1 MAFTFS
7 DMQQEV
13 LRMALRN
20 QGGGQ
25 YAIAIQ
31 NAINLSMWTIA
42 RENKWRSLRR
52 KASFNT
58 ITTYFNGVTSAM
70 TINAMNA
77 NNYANN
83 TVSWPTGQGP
93 ASCATNSN
101 VFSVAGATFIS
112 DGIQIGRWIKFDG
125 SVYYFK
131 IASITSE
138 TSGTLNQ
145 VYDGPTSTGLG
156 YAIMPQEEYTL
167 PIQIGH
173 SCFLWHRKYGMPK
186 VMDYIPAFDFY
197 RAGVLDILTN
207 IPVTYRMWGVDAAI
221 QQPINPSVMTVS
233 SSSSTD
239 TNIAVTVFGKVN
251 GFPDSEIITTN
262 ANLGT
267 TPVSGIKSFSSIERI
282 VKNQSTSGLITVT
295 SNSSANTYSFNV
307 SGITHPPVVGNT
319 YSNNGIT
326 FTITYVYVTG
336 QPGSMIGTFTM
347 TGSGVPATSGNLTK
361 VSSLVG
367 DTTIAFSSYSQQQ
380 VTVGVLPVGITTTGP
395 MYQKIQVYPL
405 PNWIFPVYVYYY
417 KLPYQMVNAG
427 DVPEIGEDFTQAII
441 LLAVAKLKA
450 EQNQAQDSANF
461 MQLYQ
466 MEINSLKKSNLD
478 KIDWKMILR
487 NPGEDGGDAFSGGIR
502 YSQIGG
508 SGQYGGSWNP

>member
-1 MAFTFS
+1 MAFSFS
-7 DMQQEV
+7 DMQSEV

-25 YAIAIQ
+25 YTIAIQ
-31 NAINLSMWTIA
+31 NAINLAMWTIA

-58 ITTYFNGVTSAM
+58 VTTYFNGVTSAL

-77 NNYANN
+77 NNYANT
-83 TVSWPTGQGP
+83 TVAWPTGQGP
-93 ASCATNSN
+93 AACATNSN
-101 VFSVAGATFIS
+101 AFTVAGATFIS
-112 DGIQIGRWIKFDG
+112 DGIKIGRWIKFDG

-138 TSGTLNQ
+138 TTGTLNQ
-145 VYDGPTSTGLG
+145 VYNGATSTGLG

-173 SCFLWHRKYGMPK
+173 SCFLWHRQYGMPK
-186 VMDYIPAFDFY
+186 VMDYVPTFDFY
-197 RAGVLDILTN
+197 KAGVLDILTN
-207 IPVTYRMWGVDAAI
+207 IPVAYRIWGVDAAI
-221 QQPINPSVMTVS
+221 NQPITLSVMTVS
-233 SSSSTD
+233 SSSSVD
-239 TNIAVTVFGKVN
+239 TNIAVTIFGNVN
-251 GFPDSEIITTN
+251 GYPDYEIINTN
-262 ANLGT
+262 ANNGT
-267 TPVSGIKSFSSIERI
+267 TAVSGAKSFSYVERI
-282 VKNQSTSGLITVT
+282 VKNQATTGLITVT

-307 SGITHPPVVGNT
+307 SGITTPPVVGDT
-319 YSNNGIT
+319 YSNNAVT

-336 QPGSMIGTFTM
+336 QSGSMIGKFTM
-347 TGSGVPATSGNLTK
+347 TGSGTPAASGNLTK
-361 VSSLVG
+361 VSSPEG
-367 DTTIAFSSYSQQQ
+367 DTTIAFSSYSQQN

-405 PNWIFPVYVYYY
+405 PNYIFPVYVYYY
-417 KLPYQMVNAG
+417 KLPYQLINAG

-441 LLAVAKLKA
+441 LLAVARMKA

-461 MQLYQ
+461 MQLYKD
-466 MEINSLKKSNLD
+466 ELNSLKKTNLD
-478 KIDWKMILR
+478 KIDWKMILK
-487 NPGEDGGDAFSGGIR
+487 NPGEDGADQFTGGLR
-502 YSQIGG
+502 FAQVGG